1 MDDWKPTYDA
11 YVEEWQKEADIAREK
26 ALKNRKFY
34 EDEAEKEEKKK
45 KDEEALKKRRERE
58 EKRAEEGRERL
69 RRELAGEIKPSGKG
83 KMGGKGDDDKVKEA
97 WEMVKASE
105 GAETGD
111 GKDGKVAAGDARG
124 VMPQDVKAG
133 MAQVDGKARPQ
144 IKQVSDHITFSLLLR
159 VSSF

>member
-11 YVEEWQKEADIAREK
+11 YVKDWQHEADIAREK

-34 EDEAEKEEKKK
+34 EDEAEAKEKAK

-69 RRELAGEIKPSGKG
+69 RRELAGEVKPAGGGVGRSKEKTKG
-83 KMGGKGDDDKVKEA
+83 EKVKEA

-105 GAETGD
+105 GKEAGEGKEVVAD
-111 GKDGKVAAGDARG
+111 GRG
-124 VMPQDVKAG
+124 VMPQDVRAG
-133 MAQVDGKARPQ
+133 QAVNDGEARSKIQ
-144 IKQVSDHITFSLLLR
+144 QVSLF
-159 VSSF
+159 VCQVVAMSS